1 MGPDEGDTR
10 ETRDCNLA
18 DEVPRPSVYSP
29 DSVLGPGEVMVLDDD
44 GEV

>member
-1 MGPDEGDTR
+1 MGPDDDDTR

-18 DEVPRPSVYSP
+18 REEISAYSP
-29 DSVLGPGEVMVLDDD
+29 DAMLGPGEVMVLDDD